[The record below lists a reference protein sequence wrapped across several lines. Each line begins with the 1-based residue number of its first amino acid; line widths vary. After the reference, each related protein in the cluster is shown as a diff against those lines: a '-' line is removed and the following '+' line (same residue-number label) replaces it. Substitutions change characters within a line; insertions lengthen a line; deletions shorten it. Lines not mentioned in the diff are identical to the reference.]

1 MKGSVLRLGEIRATD
16 LRCHERVNWHCEPGI
31 NLLTGENGSGKTTL
45 LEAVFMMG
53 HGRSFRQARD
63 PYLARHDSKGFL
75 IHGNWMRY
83 GPVHVGVAGGPS
95 GVKITLQGRQLQRRS
110 DLSETLPVLV
120 ESPQAARLM
129 DGIPAERRRWLD
141 QMMLFCHPEV
151 LRHYQAYLRCM
162 MQRGRL
168 LRRRAAGS
176 EIEVWE
182 EQMAAHGSVLVRVR
196 RVLIEALN
204 AELSDEVELSETRLG
219 LKMGSS
225 APENPAD
232 WAAKLRE
239 QRIQGHH
246 ILRIGPH
253 CDRLQMFF
261 GKRDIRAVGSRGQQK
276 LAAIALRL
284 AECRLR
290 MQHRGLIPVLLLD
303 DCFEA
308 LDPTRRD
315 RLIERLLSHPGQVL
329 MTGPSGTDGG
339 LDDRIHCTEV
349 QSATPTRESQDAEP
363 DDAARRMEEA
373 A

>member
-1 MKGSVLRLGEIRATD
+1 MTGSALTLGEIHATD
-16 LRCHERVNWHCEPGI
+16 LRCHRRVAWQCAKGV

-63 PYLARHDSKGFL
+63 PYLARHESSGFD
-75 IHGNWMRY
+75 IRGSWKRF
-83 GPVHVGVAGGPS
+83 GPVHVGVSGSAA
-95 GVKITLQGRQLQRRS
+95 GVKIFLQGRQLQRRS
-110 DLSETLPVLV
+110 DLTETLPVLV

-141 QMMLFCHPEV
+141 QMMLYCHPDV

-168 LRRRAAGS
+168 MRRRAAGG

-182 EQMAAHGSVLVRVR
+182 EQMAAHGSMLVKVR
-196 RVLIEALN
+196 ESLVESLN
-204 AELSDEVELSETRLG
+204 RELLDEQGLSEARVILQ
-219 LKMGSS
+219 MHRS
-225 APENPAD
+225 APASVSD
-232 WAAKLRE
+232 WAARLAE
-239 QRIQGHH
+239 QRTHGQH

-253 CDRLQMFF
+253 CDRLQVNF

-276 LAAIALRL
+276 LAAVALRL

-308 LDPTRRD
+308 LDPSRRD

-329 MTGPSGTDGG
+329 MTGPSGTDSGQG
-339 LDDRIHCTEV
+339 ERIHCTAV
-349 QSATPTRESQDAEP
+349 QSTLENQVTEP
-363 DDAARRMEEA
+363 DVAARRMEEA

>member
-1 MKGSVLRLGEIRATD
+1 MNGSALILGEVRASN
-16 LRCHERVNWHCEPGI
+16 LRCHAQVAWRCEKGI

-53 HGRSFRQARD
+53 HGRSFRQSRD
-63 PYLARHDSKGFL
+63 PYLTRHDSPGFN
-75 IHGNWMRY
+75 IHGTWTRY
-83 GPVHVGVAGGPS
+83 GPVHVGVAGAQS
-95 GVKITLQGRQLQRRS
+95 GVKIFLQGRQLLRRS
-110 DLSETLPVLV
+110 DLTETLPVLV

-141 QMMLFCHPEV
+141 QMILYCHPDV
-151 LRHYQAYLRCM
+151 LRHYQAYLRCL

-168 LRRRAAGS
+168 MRRRAAGS

-182 EQMAAHGSVLVRVR
+182 EQMAMHGSVLVKARDGLV
-196 RVLIEALN
+196 ESLN
-204 AELSDEVELSETRLG
+204 RELLDEQELSETRVG
-219 LKMGSS
+219 LQIHHS
-225 APENPAD
+225 APVNQSD
-232 WAAKLRE
+232 WAAKLAE
-239 QRIQGHH
+239 QRAQGQY

-253 CDRLQMFF
+253 CDRLQMNF

-276 LAAIALRL
+276 LAGVALRL

-308 LDPTRRD
+308 LDPYRRD

-329 MTGPSGTDGG
+329 MTGPSGTDSGQ
-339 LDDRIHCTEV
+339 DERIHCTAV
-349 QSATPTRESQDAEP
+349 QSTRKNQVTEP
-363 DDAARRMEEA
+363 VDEARRMEEA